1 MTISELQEK
10 LRKQEFEIC
19 VHAFEGAVD
28 DFLSLNEVIDA
39 LLQNGELI
47 EDNPL
52 DCRCLA
58 YCKSKQQPVHVAF
71 DYHDFAQGLSPNLE
85 IVTIYKPDPLLWIN
99 YRKRKR

>member
-19 VHAFEGAVD
+19 LHAFEEAVD
-28 DFLSLNEVIDA
+28 DFLSLQEVIEA
-39 LLQNGELI
+39 LLLNGELI
-47 EDNPL
+47 EDDPI
-52 DCRCLA
+52 DCRCLV

-71 DYHDFAQGLSPNLE
+71 DYHDFAKGFDSNIE
-85 IVTIYKPDPLLWIN
+85 IVTIYKPDPALWIN